1 MPFSNKRDQ
10 ESSKKWLILGLG
22 QRTYNMS
29 LEPELRKCSNNARAG
44 VDKSRGP
51 RSQARKLAEVSAVV
65 TAAKQ

>member
-1 MPFSNKRDQ
+1 MAHSGIGSENVQHEP
-10 ESSKKWLILGLG
+10 GA
-22 QRTYNMS
+22 RTEEVLKY
-29 LEPELRKCSNNARAG
+29 ARAG